1 MTPIVHSAVGFL
13 GWQISASRKNI
24 KTLLLFILIS
34 NLPDFDFFL
43 FLFVGKKELQLHQ
56 SYTHNLLFILFFTLV
71 FFLFFKQK
79 RERITLFLVSL
90 SHLLLD
96 LIIIDP
102 VDPIGFRL
110 FFPFWD
116 QLFNF
121 GFFPNLLRGSIP
133 EIFSWH
139 NVVTISI
146 ETAVFV
152 VPILFFYQKELRSHF
167 RNEEFWKVS

>member
-1 MTPIVHSAVGFL
+1 MGVGL
-13 GWQISASRKNI
+13 M
-24 KTLLLFILIS
+24 
-34 NLPDFDFFL
+34 
-43 FLFVGKKELQLHQ
+43 QLE
-56 SYTHNLLFILFFTLV
+56 

-167 RNEEFWKVS
+167 RNKEFWKVS

>member
-1 MTPIVHSAVGFL
+1 MTPIVHSAVGLL
-13 GWQISASRKNI
+13 GWQKTVSKKNI
-24 KTLLLFILIS
+24 KTLFLFILIS
-34 NLPDFDFFL
+34 NFPDIDFFL

-56 SYTHNLLFILFFTLV
+56 SYTHNFLFVGFLTIL

-79 RERITLFLVSL
+79 KERIALFLVSL

-116 QLFNF
+116 KLFNF
-121 GFFPNLLRGSIP
+121 GFFPNLLRGSIA
-133 EIFSWH
+133 EVFSWH
-139 NVVTISI
+139 NFITISLEI
-146 ETAVFV
+146 IIFGL
-152 VPILFFYQKELRSHF
+152 PILFYYRKELWFHF
-167 RNEEFWKVS
+167 RKKEFWKV